1 MQFMKTLH
9 KSMNKMDG
17 VTTDDS
23 PPRYWF
29 GSGNVTINRIIG
41 GSFKQFLP
49 QGRITAFAGASGAG
63 KSFLLANV
71 LKQAQSEGAM
81 IFVLDSENAFDR
93 DFAGAIGIDTSS
105 EHYHCVRVTTIDN
118 VTKIISTFIKGY
130 KEDYGEDLENA
141 PKVVIAIDSADMLMT
156 NSEHDKFKKG
166 DGNADQG
173 QQAKQLKSMLKPF
186 VNTISNLNISIIFTK
201 QVYPANQEQ
210 IMAGN
215 GKWVVTESIKYC
227 ASQIV
232 LISKLKLKDKD
243 AITGIRMK
251 VEGYKTRFTKPF
263 QTVTVEV
270 PYDEGMSQYS
280 GLLDAAIGLGVVRGG
295 TWNYYG
301 DPEVKFQSG
310 KFEDHAEAILKL
322 CEEKSNVFFKISDEL
337 DDLEVIE

>member
-1 MQFMKTLH
+1 MKSLH
-9 KSMNKMDG
+9 KTMAKMDG
-17 VTTDDS
+17 VTADDS
-23 PPRYWF
+23 PPSYWF

-41 GSFKQFLP
+41 GSFHNFLP

-71 LKQAQSEGAM
+71 LKTAQQEGAH
-81 IFVLDSENAFDR
+81 IFVLDSENAFDS
-93 DFAGAIGIDTSS
+93 DFAGAIGIDTDS
-105 EHYHCVRVTTIDN
+105 EHYHCVKVTTIDN
-118 VTKIISTFIKGY
+118 VTKILSNFIKGY
-130 KEDYGEDLENA
+130 KEEYEDDLPNA
-141 PKVVIAIDSADMLMT
+141 PRVVIAIDSADMLMT
-156 NSEHDKFKKG
+156 NSEHEKFKKG

-186 VNTISNLNISIIFTK
+186 VNTIANLNISIIFTK

-210 IMAGN
+210 ILAGN
-215 GKWVVTESIKYC
+215 GKWVVTEAIKYC

-243 AITGIRMK
+243 GISGIRMK

-270 PYDEGMSQYS
+270 PYDEGMSKYS
-280 GLLDAAIGLGVVRGG
+280 GLLEAAIGLGVVRGG

-301 DPEVKFQSG
+301 DPEIKFQSG

-322 CEEKSNVFFKISDEL
+322 CEEKTNAFFKISEEL
-337 DDLEVIE
+337 DNLEVIE